1 MKLLESLV
9 SKTSLLL
16 ALVQLAGTIKPMP
29 AQAIVPNPD
38 TTGTSSLVQDQVLLA
53 EADNLPDIGNILD
66 QDQVTEAVPI
76 IEQTWE
82 KQYEDYLG
90 FEITDK
96 SIMVEEI
103 ADTLDKIAIQTGKK
117 PALLYI
123 VPRPQQLEL
132 VLITSEGKPIHKR
145 VLAANREVLLEQ
157 VQELRISVSNPA
169 FVNTNRYLTAAQQLY
184 KWMIAPLEADLQVQ
198 NIDTL
203 VFCVGAGLRTM
214 PLAALHDGQ
223 KFLVE
228 KYSISLIP
236 AFKLTNTV
244 YTNLKNSQV
253 LAMGAS
259 KFKDHSS
266 LPAVPVELTNITQE
280 PWSGQVFLN
289 QEFTLANLQ
298 SQRRQHS
305 YKIIHLATHADFR
318 PGSPSNSYIQFWDNK
333 LRLDQIKQLQWYYPP
348 VELLVLSACRTAIGD
363 PEAELGF
370 AGLAVQARVKS
381 AIASLWY
388 VSDEGTLWLMTKF
401 YRHLKTAPI
410 KAEALRQAQIA
421 MLKGQISSEGGQ
433 LRDLSGNFS
442 HPYFWAAF
450 TVVGNPW

>member
-1 MKLLESLV
+1 MKLLV
-9 SKTSLLL
+9 SKASLLL
-16 ALVQLAGTIKPMP
+16 ALAQLAGSINTMP
-29 AQAIVPNPD
+29 AQAIVPNPK
-38 TTGTSSLVQDQVLLA
+38 TTGTNSPVQNQVLLA
-53 EADNLPDIGNILD
+53 EATNLPDIGITLD
-66 QDQVTEAVPI
+66 QNKVTEAVPI

-82 KQYEDYLG
+82 QQYENYLG
-90 FEITDK
+90 FDLANK
-96 SIMVEEI
+96 SMMVGEI
-103 ADTLDKIAIQTGKK
+103 ADTLNKIAIQTGKK

-132 VLITSEGKPIHKR
+132 VLVTPDGIPIHKR
-145 VLAANREVLLEQ
+145 VLAANREALLGQ

-169 FVNTNRYLTAAQQLY
+169 FVNTNRYLAAAQQLY
-184 KWMIAPLEADLQVQ
+184 KWMIAPLEADLHAQ

-203 VFCVGAGLRTM
+203 VFCMGAGLRTM

-228 KYSISLIP
+228 KFSISLIP

-266 LPAVPVELTNITQE
+266 LPAVPAELENITQE

-298 SQRRQHS
+298 SQRRQNS
-305 YKIIHLATHADFR
+305 YKIIHLATHADFQ

-363 PEAELGF
+363 PEVELGF

-388 VSDEGTLWLMTKF
+388 VSDEGTLQLMTQF
-401 YRHLKTAPI
+401 YQHLKTAPI

-421 MLKGQISSEGGQ
+421 MLKSQSSSEGSQ
-433 LRDLSGNFS
+433 LRDLANNFS